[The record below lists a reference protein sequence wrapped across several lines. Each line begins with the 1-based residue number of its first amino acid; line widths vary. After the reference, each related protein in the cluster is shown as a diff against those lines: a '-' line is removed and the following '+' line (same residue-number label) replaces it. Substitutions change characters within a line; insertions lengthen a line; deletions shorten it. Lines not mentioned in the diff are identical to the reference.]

1 MIDINDVGDRLFSR
15 KTVDIIRAESELMPN
30 NHKKMSAPDLA
41 RTRKKPFR
49 LQAARP
55 FTFQDTIFMSTAPL

>member
-30 NHKKMSAPDLA
+30 NHKKISPME
-41 RTRKKPFR
+41 
-49 LQAARP
+49 
-55 FTFQDTIFMSTAPL
+55 IFKMCIRDRFVTVILI